1 VASKLTPTYTH
12 ASGDPAPRTP
22 PPSDIRA
29 GRPAALGTR
38 PLWGLARRGTSV
50 VALIVI
56 DLIGLALGLY
66 IALVLQELWHGH
78 IPPLWGTLWDGVLT
92 YMEFLA
98 PLMVF
103 VFWRVHLY
111 AARERRGGIGQILSS
126 AILVCLFALAYVLGS
141 GHEGFTTF
149 GIFPAGVVMSTIMI
163 GLLRASY
170 DGITRDLLRIAGVR
184 RRALLIGSGEALER
198 LRRGLGSGRGGI
210 EYEFVG
216 ALSPDTEGGGLP
228 VLGTPQALAAVL
240 DRQRVDELIVAD
252 DFKDR
257 QLLELA
263 DQAQRRGVKVRIAPR
278 TTELLVQQAEYVPG
292 QGLPLF
298 ELRAPVLIGFDWLLK
313 RGFDLLV
320 SGAVLIVGLPL
331 WLLIALAI
339 KLTSRGPVLYRS
351 RRVGIGETE
360 FAMIKFRTMYVDAG
374 ERQAELE
381 AANEADGPLFKIK
394 NDPRVTHIG
403 RILRKLS
410 IDEIPQVL
418 NVLKGEMSIVG
429 PRPLP
434 LRDFL
439 QLEDWHRRRYLVL
452 PGLTGLWQV
461 SGRIDVSF
469 DDLVR
474 LDFYYIEN
482 WSIWL
487 DIAIVAKTLPAI
499 IARRGA
505 Y

>member
-1 VASKLTPTYTH
+1 VESKTTPTYAP
-12 ASGDPAPRTP
+12 ASDDPALRKP

-29 GRPAALGTR
+29 GRPVVLGSR
-38 PLWGLARRGTSV
+38 PLWGLMRRAASV
-50 VALIVI
+50 AALISI

-66 IALVLQELWHGH
+66 VALVLQELWHDH

-111 AARERRGGIGQILSS
+111 ASRERRAGVGQVLSS
-126 AILVCLFALAYVLGS
+126 AILVGLFALAYVLGS

-170 DGITRDLLRIAGVR
+170 DAITRDLLRIAGVR
-184 RRALLIGSGEALER
+184 RRALLVGSGEALER

-210 EYEFVG
+210 AYEFVG
-216 ALSPDTEGGGLP
+216 ALSPDEGGGGLP
-228 VLGTPQALAAVL
+228 VLGPPQALPAVL

-298 ELRAPVLIGFDWLLK
+298 ELRAPTLIGIDWLLK

-320 SGAVLIVGLPL
+320 SGAVLVAGL
-331 WLLIALAI
+331 WLWLTIALAI

-360 FAMIKFRTMYVDAG
+360 FAMLKFRTMYVDAA
-374 ERQAELE
+374 ERQQELE

-394 NDPRVTHIG
+394 NDPRVTPVG

-410 IDEIPQVL
+410 IDEIPQLL

-434 LRDFL
+434 LRDYL
-439 QLEDWHRRRYLVL
+439 QLEDWHRRRYQVL

-487 DIAIVAKTLPAI
+487 DIAIVAKTLPAVL
-499 IARRGA
+499 ARRGA

>member
-1 VASKLTPTYTH
+1 MASKPTPTVTH
-12 ASGDPAPRTP
+12 VSDDPAPLTP
-22 PPSDIRA
+22 PASDIRS
-29 GRPAALGTR
+29 GRPAVLGSR
-38 PLWGLARRGTSV
+38 PLLGLARRSASIA
-50 VALIVI
+50 ALIVV

-78 IPPLWGTLWDGVLT
+78 IPPLWGTLWDGVVT

-111 AARERRGGIGQILSS
+111 AARERRAGIGQVLSS

-149 GIFPAGVVMSTIMI
+149 GIFPAGVVMTTIMI

-170 DGITRDLLRIAGVR
+170 DGITGDLLRVAGVR
-184 RRALLIGSGEALER
+184 RRALLVGSGDTLER
-198 LRRGLGSGRGGI
+198 LRRGLGNGRGGI
-210 EYEFVG
+210 EYQFVG
-216 ALSPDTEGGGLP
+216 ALSLDGDGAGLP
-228 VLGTPQALAAVL
+228 VLGEPQALPAVL
-240 DRQRVDELIVAD
+240 ERHRIDELIVAD
-252 DFKDR
+252 DFADT

-278 TTELLVQQAEYVPG
+278 TTELLVQQGEYVPG

-298 ELRAPVLIGFDWLLK
+298 DLRAPTLMGIDWLLK

-320 SGAVLIVGLPL
+320 SGLVIVVGLPL
-331 WLLIALAI
+331 WLAIALAI
-339 KLTSRGPVLYRS
+339 KLTSPGPVLYRD
-351 RRVGIGETE
+351 RRVGVGESE
-360 FAMIKFRTMYVDAG
+360 FAMLKFRTMYTDAA
-374 ERQAELE
+374 ERQGELE
-381 AANEADGPLFKIK
+381 ASNEADGPLFKIK
-394 NDPRVTHIG
+394 NDPRVTPVG
-403 RILRKLS
+403 GVLRKLS

-418 NVLKGEMSIVG
+418 NVIKGDMSIVG

-487 DIAIVAKTLPAI
+487 DIAIVAKTLPAVL
-499 IARRGA
+499 ARRGA

>member
-1 VASKLTPTYTH
+1 MASKPTPTVTH
-12 ASGDPAPRTP
+12 ASDDPAPRTP
-22 PPSDIRA
+22 PASDIRS
-29 GRPAALGTR
+29 GRPVALGSR
-38 PLWGLARRGTSV
+38 PLLGLARRSASIA
-50 VALIVI
+50 ALIVV

-78 IPPLWGTLWDGVLT
+78 IPPLWGTLWDGVVT

-111 AARERRGGIGQILSS
+111 AARERRAGIGQVLSS

-149 GIFPAGVVMSTIMI
+149 GIFPAGVVMTTIMI

-170 DGITRDLLRIAGVR
+170 DGITGDLLRVAGVR
-184 RRALLIGSGEALER
+184 RRALLVGSGDTLER
-198 LRRGLGSGRGGI
+198 LRRGLGNGRGGI
-210 EYEFVG
+210 EYQFVG
-216 ALSPDTEGGGLP
+216 ALSLDGDGAGLP
-228 VLGTPQALAAVL
+228 VLGEPQALPAVL
-240 DRQRVDELIVAD
+240 ERHRIDELIVAD
-252 DFKDR
+252 DFADT

-263 DQAQRRGVKVRIAPR
+263 DQAQRRCVKVRIAPR
-278 TTELLVQQAEYVPG
+278 TTELLVQQGEYVPG
-292 QGLPLF
+292 QGLPL
-298 ELRAPVLIGFDWLLK
+298 WL
-313 RGFDLLV
+313 
-320 SGAVLIVGLPL
+320 A
-331 WLLIALAI
+331 IALAI
-339 KLTSRGPVLYRS
+339 KLTSPGPVLYRD
-351 RRVGIGETE
+351 RRVGVGESE
-360 FAMIKFRTMYVDAG
+360 FAMLKFRTMYTDAA
-374 ERQAELE
+374 ERQGELE
-381 AANEADGPLFKIK
+381 ASNEADGPLFKIK
-394 NDPRVTHIG
+394 NDPRVTPVG
-403 RILRKLS
+403 GVLRKLS

-418 NVLKGEMSIVG
+418 NVIKGDMSIVG

-487 DIAIVAKTLPAI
+487 DIAIVAKTLPAVL
-499 IARRGA
+499 ARRGA

>member
-1 VASKLTPTYTH
+1 MASKPTPTVTH
-12 ASGDPAPRTP
+12 ASDDPAPRTP
-22 PPSDIRA
+22 PASDIRS
-29 GRPAALGTR
+29 GRPAVLGSR
-38 PLWGLARRGTSV
+38 PLLGLARRSASIA
-50 VALIVI
+50 ALIVV

-78 IPPLWGTLWDGVLT
+78 IPPLWGTLWDGVVT

-111 AARERRGGIGQILSS
+111 AARERRAGIGQVLSS

-149 GIFPAGVVMSTIMI
+149 GIFPAGVVMTTIMI

-170 DGITRDLLRIAGVR
+170 DGITGDLLRVAGVR
-184 RRALLIGSGEALER
+184 RRALLVGSGDTLER
-198 LRRGLGSGRGGI
+198 LRRGLGNGRGGI
-210 EYEFVG
+210 EYQFVG
-216 ALSPDTEGGGLP
+216 ALSLDGDGAGLP
-228 VLGTPQALAAVL
+228 VLGEPQALPAVL
-240 DRQRVDELIVAD
+240 ERHRIDELIVAD
-252 DFKDR
+252 DFADT

-278 TTELLVQQAEYVPG
+278 TTELLVQQGEYVPG

-298 ELRAPVLIGFDWLLK
+298 DLRAPTLMGIDWLLK

-320 SGAVLIVGLPL
+320 SGLVVVVGLPL
-331 WLLIALAI
+331 WLAIALAI
-339 KLTSRGPVLYRS
+339 KLTSPGPVLYRD
-351 RRVGIGETE
+351 RRVGVGESE
-360 FAMIKFRTMYVDAG
+360 FAMLKFRTMYTDAA
-374 ERQAELE
+374 ERQGELE
-381 AANEADGPLFKIK
+381 ASNEADGPLFKIK
-394 NDPRVTHIG
+394 NDPRVTPVG
-403 RILRKLS
+403 GVLRKLS

-418 NVLKGEMSIVG
+418 NVIKGDMSIVG

-452 PGLTGLWQV
+452 PRLTGLWQV

-487 DIAIVAKTLPAI
+487 DIAIVAKTLPAVL
-499 IARRGA
+499 ARRGA

>member
-1 VASKLTPTYTH
+1 VASKPTPTYPN
-12 ASGDPAPRTP
+12 ASDDPAPRRP
-22 PPSDIRA
+22 PQSDIRA
-29 GRPAALGTR
+29 ARPTVLGTR
-38 PLWGLARRGTSV
+38 PLWGLLRRGASV
-50 VALIVI
+50 LSLIVV

-78 IPPLWGTLWDGVLT
+78 TSPLWGTLWDGVLT

-98 PLMVF
+98 PLTVF
-103 VFWRVHLY
+103 VFWRAHLY
-111 AARERRGGIGQILSS
+111 AARERRSGIGQILSS
-126 AILVCLFALAYVLGS
+126 AILVGLFALAWVLGS

-149 GIFPAGVVMSTIMI
+149 GIFPAGVVMCTLVI

-184 RRALLIGSGEALER
+184 RRVLLIGSDEALER

-210 EYEFVG
+210 EYELVG
-216 ALSPDTEGGGLP
+216 ALSPDPAAAGLP
-228 VLGTPQALAAVL
+228 VLGPPQALASVL
-240 DRQRVDELIVAD
+240 ERQRVDELIVAD

-263 DQAQRRGVKVRIAPR
+263 DHAQRRGVKVRIAPR
-278 TTELLVQQAEYVPG
+278 TTELLVQQADYVPG

-298 ELRAPVLIGFDWLLK
+298 ELRAPVLIGVDWLLK
-313 RGFDLLV
+313 RGFDLVL
-320 SGAVLIVGLPL
+320 SGAVLLFGLPL
-331 WLLIALAI
+331 WILIALAI

-351 RRVGIGETE
+351 RRVGIGESE
-360 FAMIKFRTMYVDAG
+360 FEMLKFRTMYVDAAD
-374 ERQAELE
+374 RQQELE

-394 NDPRVTHIG
+394 NDPRVTPVG
-403 RILRKLS
+403 GILRKLS

-418 NVLKGEMSIVG
+418 NVLRGEMSIVG

-487 DIAIVAKTLPAI
+487 DIAIVAKTLPAVV
-499 IARRGA
+499 ARRGA

>member
-1 VASKLTPTYTH
+1 MASKPTPTVTH
-12 ASGDPAPRTP
+12 ASDDPAPRTP
-22 PPSDIRA
+22 PASDIRS
-29 GRPAALGTR
+29 GRPAVLGSR
-38 PLWGLARRGTSV
+38 PLLGLARRSASIA
-50 VALIVI
+50 ALIVV

-78 IPPLWGTLWDGVLT
+78 IPPLWGTLWDGVVT

-111 AARERRGGIGQILSS
+111 AARERRAGIGQVLSS

-149 GIFPAGVVMSTIMI
+149 GIFPAGVVMTTIMI

-170 DGITRDLLRIAGVR
+170 DGITGDLLRVAGVR
-184 RRALLIGSGEALER
+184 RRALLVGSGDTLER
-198 LRRGLGSGRGGI
+198 LRRGLGNGRGGI
-210 EYEFVG
+210 EYQFVG
-216 ALSPDTEGGGLP
+216 ALSLDGDGAGLP
-228 VLGTPQALAAVL
+228 VLGEPQALPAVL
-240 DRQRVDELIVAD
+240 ERHRIDELVVAD
-252 DFKDR
+252 DFADT

-278 TTELLVQQAEYVPG
+278 TTELLVQQGEYVPG

-298 ELRAPVLIGFDWLLK
+298 DLRAPTLMGIDWLLK

-320 SGAVLIVGLPL
+320 SGLVIVVGLPL
-331 WLLIALAI
+331 WLAIALAI
-339 KLTSRGPVLYRS
+339 KLTSPGPVLYRD
-351 RRVGIGETE
+351 RRVGVGESE
-360 FAMIKFRTMYVDAG
+360 FAMLKFRTMYTDAA
-374 ERQAELE
+374 ERQGELE
-381 AANEADGPLFKIK
+381 ASNEADGPLFKIK
-394 NDPRVTHIG
+394 NDPRVTPVG
-403 RILRKLS
+403 GVLRKLS

-418 NVLKGEMSIVG
+418 NVIKGDMSIVG

-487 DIAIVAKTLPAI
+487 DIAIVAKTLPAVL
-499 IARRGA
+499 ARRGA

>member
-1 VASKLTPTYTH
+1 MASKPTPTVTH
-12 ASGDPAPRTP
+12 ASDDPAPRTP
-22 PPSDIRA
+22 PASDIRS
-29 GRPAALGTR
+29 GRPAVLGSR
-38 PLWGLARRGTSV
+38 PLLGLARRSASIA
-50 VALIVI
+50 ALIVV

-78 IPPLWGTLWDGVLT
+78 IPPLWGTLWDGVVT

-111 AARERRGGIGQILSS
+111 AARERRAGIGQVLSS

-149 GIFPAGVVMSTIMI
+149 GIFPAGVVMTTIMI

-170 DGITRDLLRIAGVR
+170 DGITGDLLRVAGVR
-184 RRALLIGSGEALER
+184 RRALLVGSGDTLER
-198 LRRGLGSGRGGI
+198 LRRGLGNGRGGI
-210 EYEFVG
+210 EYQFVG
-216 ALSPDTEGGGLP
+216 ALSLDGDGAGLP
-228 VLGTPQALAAVL
+228 VLGEPQALPAVL
-240 DRQRVDELIVAD
+240 ERHRIDELIVAD
-252 DFKDR
+252 DFADT

-278 TTELLVQQAEYVPG
+278 TTELLVQQGEYVPG

-298 ELRAPVLIGFDWLLK
+298 DLRAPTLMGIDWLLK

-320 SGAVLIVGLPL
+320 SGLVVVVGLPL
-331 WLLIALAI
+331 WLAIALAI
-339 KLTSRGPVLYRS
+339 KLTSPGPVLYRD
-351 RRVGIGETE
+351 RRVGVGESE
-360 FAMIKFRTMYVDAG
+360 FAMLKFRTMYTDAA
-374 ERQAELE
+374 ERQGELE
-381 AANEADGPLFKIK
+381 ASNEADGPLFKIK
-394 NDPRVTHIG
+394 NDPRVTPVG
-403 RILRKLS
+403 GVLRKLS

-418 NVLKGEMSIVG
+418 NVIKGDMSIVG

-487 DIAIVAKTLPAI
+487 DIAIVAKTLPAVL
-499 IARRGA
+499 ARRGA